1 MRIVVTGAGG
11 FIGHHLVKR
20 LKRQGHFVRGVDVK
34 RPRWGDTLAD
44 EFYLLDLRDRD
55 NAWRALAG
63 MEQCYALAADMGG
76 IGFISSYHAEIVC
89 HNTLINI
96 NTIEAA
102 RRANLQRLLFSS
114 SACVYPVYRQD
125 DLGAAPLK
133 ESDVY
138 PAMPEGAYGWEKL
151 HMEHLCRY
159 YREAGWL
166 DTRVVRFH
174 NVYGPEGDY
183 EGGREKAPA
192 ALCRK
197 VAQAQLTGNLAIDI
211 WGDGRQVRS
220 FMYVDDCTRGLTL
233 LMESDHAEPLN
244 LGTDRG
250 ITINALAELIA
261 TIADVRVNLRHIPG
275 PQGVR
280 ARNSDNTLCRQVL
293 GWEPT
298 IPLEVGLPPT
308 YRWIAEQ
315 VRQGGQQ
322 GGIVEQPVVLI
333 RPGAFGEK

>member
-1 MRIVVTGAGG
+1 MEKRKRILVAGGGG
-11 FIGHHLVKR
+11 FIGHHLIKR
-20 LKRQGHFVRGVDVK
+20 LKEEGHWVRGADI
-34 RPRWGDTLAD
+34 RAPWGTGHAD
-44 EFYLLDLRDRD
+44 EFIMADLRTPEGAR
-55 NAWRALAG
+55 RI
-63 MEQCYALAADMGG
+63 MEGGIDECYQLAATMGG
-76 IGFISSYHAEIVC
+76 IFFISTAHAEIIAD
-89 HNTLINI
+89 NTAINV
-96 NTIEAA
+96 NVLAAA
-102 RRANLQRLLFSS
+102 REAGCARLLFSS

-125 DLGAAPLK
+125 ELDAAPLQ
-133 ESDVY
+133 EADVY

-197 VAQAQLTGNLAIDI
+197 IAQAKLTGNLAVDI
-211 WGDGRQVRS
+211 WGDGQQVRS

-261 TIADVRVNLRHIPG
+261 IIADVRVNLRHIPG

-280 ARNSDNTLCRQVL
+280 ARNSDNTLCRQAL

-298 IPLEVGLPPT
+298 IPLEVGLQST
-308 YRWIAEQ
+308 YRWIEER
-315 VRQGGQQ
+315 VRHAA
-322 GGIVEQPVVLI
+322 L
-333 RPGAFGEK
+333 